1 MQEVCYM
8 SNKELAMQLINNLS
22 EYKLGYEVA
31 YLQGINADETADN
44 EYCEQLLENY
54 EASEDKGDFVSL
66 EEAVKMCVADVD
78 AVQD

>member
-1 MQEVCYM
+1 M